1 MTGNTPELIIYRM
14 ERSQETLQEAKM
26 MIDSGFWIGAVNRI
40 YYACY
45 YAISALLLKNDIN
58 VQTHK
63 GVRQKF
69 GHHFVVTGIV
79 SKEMGRYFSDLFDR
93 RHAGD
98 YDDFVT
104 YDKETCEILY
114 SKAVEFIDVIERLL
128 ELS

>member
-1 MTGNTPELIIYRM
+1 MTGDTPELIAYRM
-14 ERSQETLQEAKM
+14 QRSHETLQEARM
-26 MIDSGFWIGAVNRI
+26 MVDSGFWIGAVNRI

-45 YAISALLLKNDIN
+45 YAISALLLKNDIC

-69 GHHFVVTGIV
+69 GHCFVVTGLV

-104 YDKETCEILY
+104 YDKEICEILLA
-114 SKAVEFIDVIERLL
+114 KAVEFIDVIEKLIIA
-128 ELS
+128 